1 MTTTDT
7 TPRLRADARRNR
19 DRIIS
24 AAQAVFTERG
34 TEVPMEEVARSAGVG
49 VGTLYRRFP
58 DRDSLIRAVAQDAF
72 ATVLE
77 DTRATI
83 EQEPDAWTAL
93 SQIMHRGLALRTVVR
108 LTVLSSR
115 ARALINADP
124 NTEAVNKQF
133 LQLVGDLVRRAQADG
148 KLRDDISTGDIA
160 VLSGLALQGMQALP
174 EELRSLAPARY
185 IAVLLDGLRAENSR
199 PLPGRPIEADEVVI
213 RTPEIDF

>member
-72 ATVLE
+72 DTVLE

-83 EQEPDAWTAL
+83 AQKPDAWTAL

-115 ARALINADP
+115 ARAIINSDP
-124 NTEAVNKQF
+124 NTEAVNNQF
-133 LQLVGDLVRRAQADG
+133 LELVEDLVRRAQADG
-148 KLRDDISTGDIA
+148 KLREDISTGDIA

-174 EELRSLAPARY
+174 EELRTIAPARY

-199 PLPGRPIEADEVVI
+199 PLPGRPISADEVII
-213 RTPEIDF
+213 RTPEVEF